1 MKKITVSVIPTP
13 VSGPAPARRETELQK
28 FRRELRS
35 FFKPSYA
42 GYNEA

>member
-1 MKKITVSVIPTP
+1 MKKIMVAVVPTP
-13 VSGPAPARRETELQK
+13 VAGPIPARRETEWKKL
-28 FRRELRS
+28 RREWRS